1 MGLEYFVNEN
11 DSMWNSNDDDLIE
24 LAKNEL
30 EYLKII
36 DTGKIKNGYVVR
48 MPKAYPVYDLEYQ
61 QNINVIRKWLE
72 NNLV

>member
-1 MGLEYFVNEN
+1 MNQELKLEEYKIMSWSPFLSKEGMTCLGLEYFVNEN

-36 DTGKIKNGYVVR
+36 DTGKLKMGI
-48 MPKAYPVYDLEYQ
+48 
-61 QNINVIRKWLE
+61 W
-72 NNLV
+72 